1 MLESQPAARSH
12 LRFVPGRNGH
22 AKTRRHQYGFPRR
35 NRGIFCR
42 AHIHPRSVGCHIRGQ
57 RKPLAMREN
66 MYENAERVKHGQLSM
81 VTLLKEGFSPQN
93 TRKTR
98 KLQCKFRVPD
108 GLFFLPVLRDI

>member
-1 MLESQPAARSH
+1 
-12 LRFVPGRNGH
+12 
-22 AKTRRHQYGFPRR
+22 
-35 NRGIFCR
+35 
-42 AHIHPRSVGCHIRGQ
+42 
-57 RKPLAMREN
+57 MREN